1 MKGLL
6 RHLNLAQGA
15 VVFLGTGCS
24 SFVAHTNMA
33 EPKNRLAGTTI
44 AVPFAY
50 GSIAFWLGR
59 KADEFHTHRWSSKLI
74 LVLVLVLLV
83 LLVVLLVLL
92 LVLLV
97 LLLMLAARAARLW
110 AVRSTTQRIIQHVVA
125 QQLLNNGAL
134 HPDGSFC
141 QVYQWRGFVFLCQE
155 SCVSSAPQFHQP
167 SSRLVCFA

>member
-1 MKGLL
+1 MKGLV
-6 RHLNLAQGA
+6 RHLNLRGCC
-15 VVFLGTGCS
+15 VFCCS

-97 LLLMLAARAARLW
+97 LLLVLAARAARLW
-110 AVRSTTQRIIQHVVA
+110 AVWSTTQRIIQHVVYDRA
-125 QQLLNNGAL
+125 HHLPAT
-134 HPDGSFC
+134 
-141 QVYQWRGFVFLCQE
+141 
-155 SCVSSAPQFHQP
+155 A
-167 SSRLVCFA
+167 